1 MIDVDEVRRSLAMI
15 ADEARP
21 ATLGPA
27 ALDGARRR
35 RRRQRIS
42 VTVVLLLLAGVLV
55 PITVLN
61 VRHDAVPPVVD
72 LPDGPM
78 APHVVTAYAAGQNW
92 YVLDPAA
99 GRYRR
104 VDGGSVASVSPNLQ
118 LYTDVATKTGQTTVL
133 RITSTSGAGPNTF
146 LTMAGD
152 GLVPQWSPNGNWLA
166 VPVLEIAAD
175 SLDADHGFTEIV
187 FVDVLNGTMQR
198 KKINLGDGRYGGWV
212 QWADDGTLLVGT
224 ERQRY
229 QRDGVAVVRRDG
241 KELSWHALPAGGSCP
256 PDDPSAVPP
265 AHDGKLLTCR
275 QDGSSQVYRVFDPRR
290 GTTGPEL
297 GRISLPLDLR
307 ATAVSWEGDDGPVL
321 QMIEPTNDSGAY
333 NVRVARLSTGELE
346 ALPRGLPAETLQ
358 LLVGSSD
365 GMSAAGRKLSF

>member
-21 ATLGPA
+21 AALGPA

-61 VRHDAVPPVVD
+61 VKHGTARPVVD

-78 APHVVTAYAAGQNW
+78 APHVVTAYAAGQHW

-99 GRYRR
+99 GRYRQ

-118 LYTDVATKTGQTTVL
+118 LYTDVATKNGQTTVL
-133 RITSTSGAGPNTF
+133 RITSTSGAGPDKF
-146 LTMAGD
+146 LTMAGEAIS
-152 GLVPQWSPNGNWLA
+152 PQWSPNGNWLA
-166 VPVLEIAAD
+166 VPVFEIAAD
-175 SLDADHGFTEIV
+175 AITPDHGFTEIV

-224 ERQRY
+224 ERERY

-256 PDDPSAVPP
+256 PDNPSAVPP
-265 AHDGKLLTCR
+265 AHDGKLLTCV
-275 QDGSSQVYRVFDPRR
+275 QDGSSQVYSVFDPRR

-297 GRISLPLDLR
+297 GRITLPLNMR
-307 ATAVSWEGDDGPVL
+307 ATAVSWEGDDEPVL
-321 QMIEPTNDSGAY
+321 QMTDLASDTGAY
-333 NVRVARLSTGELE
+333 HVRVARLSTDKLE

-365 GMSAAGRKLSF
+365 GMSTAGRKLSF